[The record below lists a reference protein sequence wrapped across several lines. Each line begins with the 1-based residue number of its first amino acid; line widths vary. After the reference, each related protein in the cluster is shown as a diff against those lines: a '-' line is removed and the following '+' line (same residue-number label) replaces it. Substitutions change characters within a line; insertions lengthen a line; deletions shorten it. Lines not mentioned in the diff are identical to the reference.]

1 MTPDRLPGAE
11 RPEPKPINRL
21 VVTAEDKLPE
31 HFKANHVDGGRV
43 VEDTDKG
50 RVEVRIVALPPKDG
64 RSALG
69 KFWGRVKARLGGPQ
83 QAGETELTPTPVAA
97 RPQLYAD
104 KFTTGQHVQLMGHMP
119 YVVLEDGTR
128 YGIVVDVPAGL
139 QGEWERFEAPASDGV
154 FTFSNRIEIG
164 QRKRGLAVVV
174 RTDDGQPLIR
184 QDLGTT
190 TLRSFQEMLSGGFK
204 QSGADPSREQLMIK
218 HRTTVQRTPS
228 LGVGEEKESQS
239 TQEALLFSAL
249 GSNEGVGT
257 VDDKKGRIEVIV
269 YEVVEKQVSEIVE
282 TPLPG
287 LLDTRSRFDDTLGG
301 GMKSFGGGVRGGFSA
316 GETSFGKETRRKVN
330 VQGVVVEKPLAAF
343 QVVLVGE
350 LPEQEIEMVIN
361 EG

>member
-83 QAGETELTPTPVAA
+83 QAGETELTPTSVAA

-128 YGIVVDVPAGL
+128 YGIVVDVPVGL
-139 QGEWERFEAPASDGV
+139 QGEWENFKAPANDGG
-154 FTFSNRIEIG
+154 FGFGNKIEIG
-164 QRKRGLAVVV
+164 QKRRGLAVVV
-174 RTDDGQPLIR
+174 RTDNGQPLVR